1 MTCPHN
7 ADSRTRKEFGAALWG
22 ILFHRRSR
30 KRIAGKRGLSMLAL
44 AAVRQIGSR
53 QSRGGEATCEALDW
67 MARFFVPSLLIL
79 ILVKMA

>member
-30 KRIAGKRGLSMLAL
+30 KWIAGKRGLSMLAL
-44 AAVRQIGSR
+44 AAVQQIGSR
-53 QSRGGEATCEALDW
+53 QSRVAKPLAKLLTGWLV
-67 MARFFVPSLLIL
+67 FFVPSLLIL
-79 ILVKMA
+79 ILVKMV

>member
-22 ILFHRRSR
+22 ILFHRRSK

-44 AAVRQIGSR
+44 AAVQQIGSR
-53 QSRGGEATCEALDW
+53 QSRVAKPLAKLLTRWLV
-67 MARFFVPSLLIL
+67 FFVPSLLIL